1 MFAPQ
6 PESPPTSK
14 EGRRRASADA
24 LRRCCLLAWAFL
36 FAVANAGTVSAGG
49 KVDICHF
56 QPDEGTW
63 KRLSVGGNASA
74 SHLEKHDDALPG
86 GTTTRTGTALD
97 AECVKVT
104 VTCPCLGMT
113 REGVTWDE
121 TFTAT
126 QCFQN
131 PGGGLSVD
139 NDPNAMFQG
148 ARLKARTLDNS
159 CYIITPTTTYTLAT
173 GMSELELHDC
183 FASIREIAL
192 NNDVVC
198 PATPQ

>member
-1 MFAPQ
+1 RHGQSRTQGVRSLVGVLADRVGRDIPPHGAEFLSLRHSRTPLTTPKEEMMFAPQ

-74 SHLEKHDDALPG
+74 SHLEKH
-86 GTTTRTGTALD
+86 
-97 AECVKVT
+97 
-104 VTCPCLGMT
+104 
-113 REGVTWDE
+113 
-121 TFTAT
+121 
-126 QCFQN
+126 
-131 PGGGLSVD
+131 
-139 NDPNAMFQG
+139 
-148 ARLKARTLDNS
+148 
-159 CYIITPTTTYTLAT
+159 
-173 GMSELELHDC
+173 
-183 FASIREIAL
+183 
-192 NNDVVC
+192 
-198 PATPQ
+198 